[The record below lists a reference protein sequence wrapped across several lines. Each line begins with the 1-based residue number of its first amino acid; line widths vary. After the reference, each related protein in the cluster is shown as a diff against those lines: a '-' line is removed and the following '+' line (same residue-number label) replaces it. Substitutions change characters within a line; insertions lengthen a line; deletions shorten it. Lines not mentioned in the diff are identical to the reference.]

1 MNFHIRRH
9 YMAISPTHLSTLM
22 AVGKLPAQVTS
33 AVSIAMN
40 FNENEFKIFDLQKNI
55 QQA

>member
-1 MNFHIRRH
+1 
-9 YMAISPTHLSTLM
+9 MAISPTHLSTLM